1 VINCR
6 ALPLLCACL
15 GLAAPSSALV
25 LYDEGRRVIEGV
37 QLLQDASDPKAFYYL
52 PQFPRLSQRP
62 GGDGFEFVAL
72 KYVGS
77 GGVASGGLFHAL
89 VEFTLPPELEAR
101 VAEKLRSEV
110 DGAALRGPVPLL
122 EAVESGSAGV
132 GSFRVVS
139 ATLANAGKDSLA
151 RSLVTSGRAPLT
163 PGSKAVIAALLSPEG
178 ATLLWETLS
187 GPTSDVSV
195 AITAYYEAQVKAY
208 GARVTAD
215 VDTVYEHFSRFS
227 NRQQGFEK
235 EELRKITDEL
245 VRTSAIRIEVLD
257 RSAGLGVDAKA
268 MQGLVD
274 LVTQKLTDLMFDAEA
289 GWSRTPTPPVAV
301 EADQIRGRQE
311 AGWLQ
316 KTLGIGT
323 DQPYYTDNQFVLKDR
338 KDIQSSRFAL
348 DLSQSTTIR
357 VPVDSSGN
365 LGGLYRSFGDDPRY
379 FRIVNLADP
388 VFEHR
393 TVHFQIDGGALDAF
407 QDTINFVTVNFRKRY
422 AGEPTA
428 TRSLVFSHDEVRKGR
443 TVQSVEYPRLGDA
456 SASWLDY
463 EYQVRWSVRDRP
475 TIALP
480 ADETQWLRASDPA
493 IALVPPFE
501 RRVVEVDADRA
512 LFGPSGV
519 AAAVVEFAV
528 PLAGKPKLMRKAT
541 LRPSDAEASRTISL
555 YGDRDAEVGWRVT
568 WHTKQGPQRSDAK
581 SLDSEYLYLV
591 PPPLVAAD
599 TSSP

>member
-1 VINCR
+1 MSAAR
-6 ALPLLCACL
+6 ALLGIACAWLAL
-15 GLAAPSSALV
+15 GGCAHALV
-25 LYDEGRRVIEGV
+25 LYDEGRRVVEGV

-62 GGDGFEFVAL
+62 DGDGFEFLAL

-89 VEFTLPPELEAR
+89 VEFSLPPELEAR
-101 VAEKLRSEV
+101 VAETLRREV
-110 DGAALRGPVPLL
+110 EGAVLRGPVPLL
-122 EAVESGSAGV
+122 EAVESGNAGV

-139 ATLANAGKDSLA
+139 ATLANAGKDGLT
-151 RSLVTSGRAPLT
+151 RSLVTSGRAPLA
-163 PGSKAVIAALLSPEG
+163 PGSKAVVAALLSPEG

-208 GARVTAD
+208 GARVTAE
-215 VDTVYEHFSRFS
+215 VDTIYAHASTLS

-235 EELRKITDEL
+235 SELRKLTDEL
-245 VRTSAIRIEVLD
+245 IRTSAIRIEVLD
-257 RSAGLGVDAKA
+257 RSKGVGVDAEA

-274 LVTQKLTDLMFDAEA
+274 LITQKLTDLLFDAEA
-289 GWSRTPTPPVAV
+289 GWSRTPAAEVAAGAGQV
-301 EADQIRGRQE
+301 RGRQE

-316 KTLGIGT
+316 KTLGVGG
-323 DQPYYTDNQFVLKDR
+323 DQPYYTDNQFVLKKR
-338 KDIQSSRFAL
+338 EDIQSSRFAL

-365 LGGLYRSFGDDPRY
+365 LGGLYRSFGNDARY

-393 TVHFQIDGGALDAF
+393 AVHFQLDGGTLEAF
-407 QDTINFVTVNFRKRY
+407 QDTINFVTVSFRKRY
-422 AGEPTA
+422 AEAPA
-428 TRSLVFSHDEVRKGR
+428 FTRSLVFAHDAVRKGA
-443 TVQSVEYPRLGDA
+443 TVQSIEYPRLGDPA
-456 SASWLDY
+456 ASWLDY

-475 TIALP
+475 TLAVP
-480 ADETQWLRASDPA
+480 ADESQWIRSSDPA

-501 RRVVEVDADRA
+501 RRHVEIDADRA
-512 LFGPSGV
+512 LFAPSGV

-528 PLAGKPKLMRKAT
+528 PLAGRPKLQRKAT
-541 LRPSDAEASRTISL
+541 LRPSDAEASRTVSI
-555 YGDRDAEVGWRVT
+555 YADRDSEVAWRVT
-568 WHTKQGPQRSDAK
+568 WHTRQGPRRTDAQA
-581 SLDSEYLYLV
+581 LESEYLYLV
-591 PPPLVAAD
+591 PPPAAQ
-599 TSSP
+599 TQPSP